1 MPSVMD
7 FITFK
12 ERFTRMGKGMRNA
25 FITETVAWLES
36 EERGKLQNPEHLS
49 HLVNLENHFQSALN
63 LDKVPESW
71 FTTFQFTYA
80 SFPFTEK
87 LLRRLK

>member
-7 FITFK
+7 FINFK
-12 ERFTRMGKGMRNA
+12 NKFSQMGKGPRNA

-36 EERGKLQNPEHLS
+36 EERHKLTHPDQLTHLI
-49 HLVNLENHFQSALN
+49 NLENHLQAALN
-63 LDKVPESW
+63 LEKVPETW
-71 FTTFQFTYA
+71 FTTFQFTYS